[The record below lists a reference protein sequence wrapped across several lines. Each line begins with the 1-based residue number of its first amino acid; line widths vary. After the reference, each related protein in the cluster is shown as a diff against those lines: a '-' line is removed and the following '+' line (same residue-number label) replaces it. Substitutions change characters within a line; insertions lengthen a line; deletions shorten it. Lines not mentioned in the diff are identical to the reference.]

1 MPKYPTPDDI
11 MRDLLAISSPVET
24 RQAPAS
30 PDTLPPTPEAPQKP
44 ARERRRFETPTRQ
57 VHREWGKRER
67 ERERRDL
74 AEQWWQA
81 LRRWQIKPGAEITAY
96 YGNPKPSGMRVLGIA
111 MGSAA
116 ANSYTTNVELV
127 VLPNGLHEAALVG
140 RMCAANPHLTELYRG
155 AGLATLIHSNGR
167 GWASQRARECG
178 QAVLALAAVLGGDTQ
193 HLVFVAD

>member
-1 MPKYPTPDDI
+1 MPKPPTTDQI
-11 MRDLLAISSPVET
+11 MTALLTGKPVE
-24 RQAPAS
+24 RQQEPVRATTP
-30 PDTLPPTPEAPQKP
+30 PPTPEATQKP
-44 ARERRRFETPTRQ
+44 ARERRRYETPTRQ
-57 VHREWGKRER
+57 VHREWGKREQ

-96 YGNPKPSGMRVLGIA
+96 YGNPKPSGMRLVGIA
-111 MGSAA
+111 MGSSAG
-116 ANSYTTNVELV
+116 NSYQTQVEMV

-140 RMCAANPHLTELYRG
+140 RMCAASPHLAELYRG
-155 AGLATLIHSNGR
+155 AGLATLLHSNGR

-178 QAVLALAAVLGGDTQ
+178 AAVLELADSLGGDTQ